1 MGCSS
6 IGLAP
11 RTCWPPCLH
20 LGLNDSNFLQAQT
33 NRKLATLCPRHDL
46 LDESARWLYFVQW
59 NLMNLKCRYHLL
71 RAPALWKGCPFWHA
85 GLTHSLTRTGGD
97 ASKSE
102 STRRGWRPWGKLCFV
117 FWREEEK
124 KSECED
130 GGAKEERH
138 HEEQAGEEPPPFVV
152 VNRWEPREQRSG
164 RIGPA
169 FITTYGERSGINSLR
184 VNLWRRSL
192 VPCYLQVGVQNV
204 RGIQL
209 KSLCLST
216 ELDVEAWFIK
226 TINALDWNENRNV
239 FRSALCVRWW
249 NQSLEEDLEAVWI
262 LKFGFASFFEGP
274 SAKTRTHAD
283 LVGSFRSG

>member
-1 MGCSS
+1 MDWAQSS
-6 IGLAP
+6 FEG
-11 RTCWPPCLH
+11 
-20 LGLNDSNFLQAQT
+20 
-33 NRKLATLCPRHDL
+33 RK
-46 LDESARWLYFVQW
+46 
-59 NLMNLKCRYHLL
+59 K
-71 RAPALWKGCPFWHA
+71 
-85 GLTHSLTRTGGD
+85 
-97 ASKSE
+97 
-102 STRRGWRPWGKLCFV
+102 
-117 FWREEEK
+117 K
-124 KSECED
+124 KSECEV

-138 HEEQAGEEPPPFVV
+138 HEEQAGEEPQPFVV

-239 FRSALCVRWW
+239 FRSALCVR
-249 NQSLEEDLEAVWI
+249 
-262 LKFGFASFFEGP
+262 
-274 SAKTRTHAD
+274 
-283 LVGSFRSG
+283 